1 MTKEQ
6 ILLFLESSPTI
17 QLLKST
23 AKSLNLR
30 VKKRMKK
37 NEVIKLLLEYA
48 NNLQKAQISSSQS
61 EITSTTA
68 EAATT
73 RNQRL
78 PESYYKDKLMLM
90 PVNPN
95 WVHAYWDFSEAT
107 LQTLEKRKVVI
118 RIHDVTYI
126 IFDGQNSHRTFEIYI
141 DPKWKKYYFNVPS
154 ANADYLAEIGYK
166 DENGSFVV
174 LMKSNVCRT
183 PANSPSLS
191 SRQRWL
197 IRGKRQVV
205 TIGDFPMKPVE
216 KLVGSSE
223 NISSLM
229 YCWHFGERE
238 RR

>member
-1 MTKEQ
+1 MTREQ
-6 ILLFLESSPTI
+6 ILLFLESNPTI

-37 NEVIKLLLEYA
+37 NEVIKLLTEYA
-48 NNLQKAQISSSQS
+48 TNLQEVQMSSSQGETAS
-61 EITSTTA
+61 AVA
-68 EAATT
+68 EAAAT
-73 RNQRL
+73 RNQQL
-78 PESYYKDKLMLM
+78 PESYYKDKLVLM

-141 DPKWKKYYFNVPS
+141 DPEWKKYYFNVPNT
-154 ANADYLAEIGYK
+154 NADYLAEIGYK

-174 LMKSNVCRT
+174 MMRSNVCHT

-223 NISSLM
+223 NVSSLM
-229 YCWHFGERE
+229 YCWHFWERE

>member
-1 MTKEQ
+1 MTRKQ
-6 ILLFLESSPTI
+6 ILLFLESNPTI

-61 EITSTTA
+61 GITFTTA

-90 PVNPN
+90 PVNPS
-95 WVHAYWDFSEAT
+95 WVHAYWDF
-107 LQTLEKRKVVI
+107 
-118 RIHDVTYI
+118 
-126 IFDGQNSHRTFEIYI
+126 QNSHRAFEIYI